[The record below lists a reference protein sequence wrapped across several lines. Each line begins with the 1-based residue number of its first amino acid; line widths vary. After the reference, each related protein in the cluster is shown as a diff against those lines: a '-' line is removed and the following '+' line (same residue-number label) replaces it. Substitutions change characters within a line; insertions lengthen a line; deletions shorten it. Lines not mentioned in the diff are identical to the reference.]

1 MIMTN
6 TALYTLWPVI
16 IICAQLL
23 SVEVQFSVWEKK
35 KDKSSCIFSLFAK
48 DREDFSLPD

>member
-1 MIMTN
+1 MTIN
-6 TALYTLWPVI
+6 HYLRTAPFRGGTIFCLR
-16 IICAQLL
+16 
-23 SVEVQFSVWEKK
+23 EK